1 MDNKKRALI
10 YTSLG
15 HFLNDS
21 FIIAFSILIAY
32 YLDMKISAFY
42 LGIMGAL
49 INILSG
55 LISIWVGNIADKS
68 GSHAKLM
75 LLGYTLI
82 GLSIILYGVSFL
94 YIRYDLIYIA
104 IASILLGSG
113 LSFYHPLGGSIL
125 QHTFDPKDSPKAL
138 GFNGS
143 FGSIGRALF
152 PVVMVFAINYLGG
165 SLSLFIIGIYT
176 FIIGLIVFYGLHPI
190 KIEYKIN
197 RSSNNKVS
205 LSSYYYVLIP
215 LTVVVFIRAM
225 FISGVQT
232 YVPTYLSHLFNSK
245 EIMSIIL
252 TISYAT
258 AIFGQPYFG
267 KLTGDIGGRKVVFL
281 TTIFATLFYI
291 MFLLIKNNIIISL
304 MFVLFSLFAFSGF
317 PVLLGY
323 VGQIVDKS
331 ISAQANSLIWGIG
344 NTVGGAIGI
353 LIGGFLLNKIGF
365 YNDMLSFAIIAI
377 ISTALLPLIPNKKK

>member
-1 MDNKKRALI
+1 MDNKRRALI

-21 FIIAFSILIAY
+21 FIIVFSILIAY
-32 YLDMKISAFY
+32 YLDMKISASY
-42 LGIMGAL
+42 LGVMGAL

-55 LISIWVGNIADKS
+55 LISMWVGIIADRR
-68 GSHAKLM
+68 GVHAKLM
-75 LLGYTLI
+75 LLGYALI
-82 GLSIILYGVSFL
+82 GLSIILYAISFL
-94 YIRYDLIYIA
+94 YIKYDLIFIA
-104 IASILLGSG
+104 IASIFLGTG

-125 QHTFDPKDSPKAL
+125 QHTFDPRDSPRAL
-138 GFNGS
+138 GINGS

-152 PVVMVFAINYLGG
+152 PVILVFTINYLGG
-165 SLSLFIIGIYT
+165 PLALSIIGIYT
-176 FIIGLIVFYGLHPI
+176 FIIGFIVFYGLNPI

-197 RSSNNKVS
+197 KDSTNKVS

-215 LTVVVFIRAM
+215 LAIVIFIRAM

-232 YVPTYLSHLFNSK
+232 YVPTYLSHLLNSK

-252 TISYAT
+252 TVSYAT

-281 TTIFATLFYI
+281 TTILATLFYI
-291 MFLLIKNNIIISL
+291 GFLLIKIKIIMAL

-323 VGQIVDKS
+323 VGQIVDRNV
-331 ISAQANSLIWGIG
+331 SAQANSLIWGIG
-344 NTVGGAIGI
+344 NTIGGAIGI
-353 LIGGFLLNKIGF
+353 LIGGLLLNKIGF
-365 YNDMLSFAIIAI
+365 YNDMLIFAIIAV
-377 ISTALLPLIPNKKK
+377 ISTALLPLIPSKRK